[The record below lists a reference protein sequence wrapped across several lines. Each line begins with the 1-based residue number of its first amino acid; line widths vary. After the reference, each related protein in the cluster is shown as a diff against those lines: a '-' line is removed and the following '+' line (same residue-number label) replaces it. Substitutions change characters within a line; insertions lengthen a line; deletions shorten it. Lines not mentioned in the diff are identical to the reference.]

1 MAKLKTGRHT
11 GALKAQRQTERRTS
25 QNKGLMKKVRVA
37 TKRVLASVKA
47 DATTVAEDLKKAS
60 SCIDKA
66 AKKKTIHWKTAA
78 RKKSRLAKA
87 ANKGAQKETAKKA
100 PAKKAAAKAAK

>member
-11 GALKAQRQTERRTS
+11 GALKAQRQAEKRNS
-25 QNKGLMKKVRVA
+25 QNKGLMKQVRVN
-37 TKRVLASVKA
+37 TKKVIAAVEAEAADVL
-47 DATTVAEDLKKAS
+47 DTLKKAAS
-60 SCIDKA
+60 SIDKA

-87 ANKGAQKETAKKA
+87 VNKGKQA
-100 PAKKAAAKAAK
+100 PAKKTVAKKAK